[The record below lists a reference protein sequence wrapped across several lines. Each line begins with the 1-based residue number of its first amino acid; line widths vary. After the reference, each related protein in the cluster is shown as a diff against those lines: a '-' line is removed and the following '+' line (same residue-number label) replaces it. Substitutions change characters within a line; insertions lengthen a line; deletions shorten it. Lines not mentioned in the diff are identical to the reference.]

1 MDIKVKADELLESGE
16 AYLKICKEIE
26 DTITKVYEEL
36 DHVFGEGSWQ
46 GFSASKY
53 YESIPKEKEEMEIFI
68 RTLKE
73 YGEILKKYGT
83 EAKRLTSKYR
93 RY

>member
-16 AYLKICKEIE
+16 AYLKFCREIE
-26 DTITKVYEEL
+26 DIIAKVYNEL
-36 DHVFGEGSWQ
+36 DRVFSEGSWQ

-53 YESIPKEKEEMEIFI
+53 YESIPKEKEEMEVFV
-68 RTLKE
+68 RALKE